1 VPHSYDMD
9 LSWLLGRS
17 KTTFHH
23 HPTTIDL
30 PLKAQKDPASRTKE
44 PTTSLASLC
53 ASATPPCNLNPLLFN
68 GHLQTMYTVIKSH
81 AVPVHYRRHIFESTD
96 THYPGTFAVDFAV
109 ENAAEEEDKTLHPR
123 TTYYSDEEWQGIA
136 SEDDTPMLIA
146 LHGLSGGSHELYL
159 RHVLAPL
166 VNGQDCVTGEVNR
179 RKWKACV
186 INARGCSNSKITS
199 PVLFN
204 ARATWDIRQIVKWC
218 RKTFPN
224 RPLFGVGFSL
234 GGNILT
240 NVRST
245 AQIKH
250 ILSVLVFLTILA
262 VCG

>member
-1 VPHSYDMD
+1 
-9 LSWLLGRS
+9 
-17 KTTFHH
+17 
-23 HPTTIDL
+23 
-30 PLKAQKDPASRTKE
+30 
-44 PTTSLASLC
+44 
-53 ASATPPCNLNPLLFN
+53 
-68 GHLQTMYTVIKSH
+68 MYTVIKSQ
-81 AVPVHYRRHIFESTD
+81 AVPVNYRRHVFESTD

-109 ENAAEEEDKTLHPR
+109 ENAADEEDKTLHPR
-123 TTYYSDEEWQGIA
+123 TTYYTEKEWQGIA

-234 GGNILT
+234 GGNIIT

-245 AQIKH
+245 
-250 ILSVLVFLTILA
+250 V
-262 VCG
+262 